1 MGLFGEVKCGRCD
14 RRYSAARGRCP
25 YCGAR
30 KRRSGKSSGG
40 GDNRWKIVAASI
52 LLIIIIVAVAILVLK
67 NISSVKPKATPTPS
81 AKTTATSTPRQSA
94 APTQTPASTEAPIPA
109 VTPAPSVKVT
119 SIVLTRQDFTL
130 TKIGE
135 TWVLGATVLPS
146 NASQIV
152 NWSSEDPKIA
162 KVSSDGRVTAV
173 SAGTTTITAEAGGV
187 KASCMVRVVGS
198 GTVSGSGSGGS
209 ESGGASSGLTLNRTD
224 ITLDASSKETFTLK
238 VNGTSSTPV
247 FSGGSSS
254 VATIDSE
261 GIIRAVA
268 PGTVS
273 VYATVGG
280 TKLECIVRV
289 VKR

>member
-14 RRYSAARGRCP
+14 RRYSAVRGRCP

-30 KRRSGKSSGG
+30 KRRSGKSYGN
-40 GDNRWKIVAASI
+40 GDNRWQIVAGFI
-52 LLIIIIVAVAILVLK
+52 LLIVIVVAVAILVFK
-67 NISSVKPKATPTPS
+67 NLSAGKPKTTPAPS
-81 AKTTATSTPRQSA
+81 PKVSATSTPKQSA
-94 APTQTPASTEAPIPA
+94 APTQTPVSTESPIPA
-109 VTPAPSVKVT
+109 ATPAPTVKVT

-135 TWVLGATVLPS
+135 TWVLGATVSPS
-146 NASQIV
+146 NASQVV
-152 NWSSEDPKIA
+152 NWSSADPKIA
-162 KVSSDGRVTAV
+162 KVGSDGRVTAV
-173 SAGTTTITAEAGGV
+173 GAGTTTITAEAGGV

-198 GTVSGSGSGGS
+198 GTVSDSNSGGSGGS
-209 ESGGASSGLTLNRTD
+209 GTSSGLTLNRTD
-224 ITLDASSKETFTLK
+224 ITLDATSKETFALK
-238 VNGTSSTPV
+238 VSGTSSKPE

-254 VATIDSE
+254 VATIDSD
-261 GIIRAVA
+261 GVIRAIA